1 MSDSNVL
8 SCKIVLLGE
17 SGVGKTCII
26 SRYINQVF
34 EGNTIATNGASYAS
48 KTLKFEDYDKSLKV
62 EIWDTAGQEK
72 YRSLT
77 KIFYKDATAA
87 ILVYDITRKKSFD
100 EIKNYWYKQL
110 IECAPSD
117 IVVGLAGNKAD
128 LFDREQVNEDDAKAF
143 AKEIK
148 AIFKPTSAMT
158 AIGID
163 DLFDAVGKKILDP
176 NYVEDDIEPE
186 PQPEPTPKKK
196 EDNSDTNGKGK
207 RIKLDDNNKEPKKKE
222 KCCGNKKEE

>member
-1 MSDSNVL
+1 MTDKGN
-8 SCKIVLLGE
+8 SCKVVLLGE

-26 SRYINQVF
+26 SRYVN
-34 EGNTIATNGASYAS
+34 NTYDEKSETTNGASYAS
-48 KTLKFEDYDKSLKV
+48 KIIELEQYKQSLRFD
-62 EIWDTAGQEK
+62 IWDTAGQEK

-77 KIFYKDATAA
+77 KIFFKDATAA
-87 ILVYDITRKKSFD
+87 ILVYDITRKQSFD

-143 AKEIK
+143 AKEIQ

-207 RIKLDDNNKEPKKKE
+207 RIKLDDNNK
-222 KCCGNKKEE
+222 

>member
-1 MSDSNVL
+1 M
-8 SCKIVLLGE
+8 
-17 SGVGKTCII
+17 
-26 SRYINQVF
+26 
-34 EGNTIATNGASYAS
+34 
-48 KTLKFEDYDKSLKV
+48 
-62 EIWDTAGQEK
+62 
-72 YRSLT
+72 
-77 KIFYKDATAA
+77 
-87 ILVYDITRKKSFD
+87 
-100 EIKNYWYKQL
+100 
-110 IECAPSD
+110 
-117 IVVGLAGNKAD
+117 
-128 LFDREQVNEDDAKAF
+128 NEDAAKAF

-207 RIKLDDNNKEPKKKE
+207 RIKLDDNNK
-222 KCCGNKKEE
+222 